1 MILGKSEKIPERFVV
16 NQAKEAQTYSKAD
29 KMCTDIIA
37 TDANQPRENRHDD
50 TLSEQKK
57 SCFSSGTQQVR
68 RSSLVTYQTHT
79 DTIRYVNEKQPC
91 RALRPLHTQH
101 TLSLRL
107 PPTGEDSLMIHN
119 SHRNPDNDQNLC
131 PTFPKNF
138 AETFHTMGIILHAMK
153 RPQIINIS
161 SDVIEY
167 AQQKLLTHTSTPT
180 HCLTGHGRCKLVLAD
195 LPLYVNL
202 HRSLSYAWLLL
213 YWLIGQEHFHGS
225 ALPCG
230 SKAGSLPRQ

>member
-1 MILGKSEKIPERFVV
+1 
-16 NQAKEAQTYSKAD
+16 
-29 KMCTDIIA
+29 
-37 TDANQPRENRHDD
+37 
-50 TLSEQKK
+50 
-57 SCFSSGTQQVR
+57 
-68 RSSLVTYQTHT
+68 
-79 DTIRYVNEKQPC
+79 
-91 RALRPLHTQH
+91 
-101 TLSLRL
+101 
-107 PPTGEDSLMIHN
+107 MIHN

-230 SKAGSLPRQ
+230 SKAGSLPRQWRRPWLQNSIVPSQANNTVLQARCQANQGSKLNTEWAIKNHPATCQLIMSSKSNVHLKGITPVEI